1 MLAVILGIA
10 VPAAGGSLARNGS
23 TEFAVSATV
32 VDNCVVSSKGIAF
45 GIYDPGRASA
55 ATAQG
60 SITAK
65 CTRGDAVSVS
75 LNQGLHPGA
84 GSTPAV
90 PLRRMASG
98 SRYLP
103 YHIYLSPPPGNR
115 EWGSGTPGRFE
126 PAPQVAAAVSAPLIF
141 TTYGWLPPGINVD
154 AGQYVDI
161 VTATVTF

>member
-103 YHIYLSPPPGNR
+103 YHIYLSPPPG
-115 EWGSGTPGRFE
+115 RFE